1 MVAVRS
7 FSRLSAWGY
16 STWRSASGCTSRRS
30 PAARSCACPTS
41 STRLCDEYLAQGSD
55 RSSPAGSTPPRPM
68 RDPAVEFHGRACAP
82 DATTEGEG
90 HRARAMGESM
100 LIEDRGSATTT
111 SAESIFAEVLAD
123 VLRVDRVSVDSH
135 FFDELGADS
144 LVMAHFCA
152 RVRKHG
158 NLPSV
163 SMKDIYAHPTIR
175 SLAAALADVPP
186 SSAKSS
192 VAAAIEA
199 ATPTSTLEYV
209 LCGAL
214 QLLFFLGYS
223 YFAAL
228 GVGAGY
234 EWIFA
239 GPNNLDIYVR
249 LLLAGVAGFLV
260 LCTLPILTKWML
272 IGRWKPQQIRIW
284 SLAYVRFWI
293 VKTLIRSNPCALLF
307 VGSPLYVL
315 YLRALG
321 AKIGPG
327 VVIFSRRVPV
337 CTDLLTIGAGTVIRK
352 ESFFLCYRARGG
364 RIETGTVTLGRDVF
378 IGEKAVLDINT
389 SMGDGAQLGHASA
402 LHSGQAVPDGERWHG
417 SPAQRSDVNYLR
429 VAPARCGT
437 LRRVSFCA
445 LTLLLVCLV
454 YLPLME
460 GSVELLVAAAPSLN
474 NVLNPSL
481 ATSAGVATSR
491 DVIIGALVLSLV
503 FFWGVVIV
511 GLLLVVT
518 VPRVLNVFLKPNTV
532 YPLYGFHDRVHRVIT
547 RMTTLKFFVRL
558 FGDSS
563 YIVHYL
569 RCLGYHLSPVEQ
581 TGANF
586 GLVVLQANPYLCSVG
601 TGTMVADGLWV
612 INDEVSS
619 TSFCVSRASIGPHNF
634 VGNDVAYPAGGK
646 TGDNCL
652 LATKAMIPLSGKIR
666 EGVGLL
672 GSPCF
677 EIPRSVERDS
687 RFDHLRTG
695 DELRRGLAAKNRYNI
710 RTIGIFLFARWL
722 GVFVVTVLDLAGFA
736 LYGVAAHLAT
746 AGLLAV
752 SLLVSPLYY
761 ALVERCVAGFRSLR
775 PTYCSIYDPHF
786 WLHERLWK
794 VPALDYLHAFDGTA
808 YKTFIWRLMGV
819 RVGRRVFD
827 DGVHMSERTL
837 TTIGNDCVLNN
848 GSKIQ
853 CHSEEDAT
861 FKSDGTSIGAG
872 CTLGVGAF
880 VHYGVTMGDGSVL
893 AADSFLMKG
902 EDVPAHARWGGNPA
916 REMRDEQH
924 QPA

>member
-1 MVAVRS
+1 M
-7 FSRLSAWGY
+7 
-16 STWRSASGCTSRRS
+16 
-30 PAARSCACPTS
+30 
-41 STRLCDEYLAQGSD
+41 
-55 RSSPAGSTPPRPM
+55 
-68 RDPAVEFHGRACAP
+68 
-82 DATTEGEG
+82 
-90 HRARAMGESM
+90 
-100 LIEDRGSATTT
+100 TTT
-111 SAESIFAEVLAD
+111 PFQVPEVARPGPETVFAEVLAD
-123 VLRVDRVSVDSH
+123 VLRVDRVSVDGH

-152 RVRKHG
+152 RVRKRG

-186 SSAKSS
+186 SSAKSP
-192 VAAAIEA
+192 VAAAIEV

-209 LCGAL
+209 LCGTL

-260 LCTLPILTKWML
+260 LCILPILTKWML

-327 VVIFSRRVPV
+327 VAIFSRRVPI
-337 CTDLLTIGAGTVIRK
+337 CTDLLTIGAGTVVRR
-352 ESFFLCYRARGG
+352 ESFFLCYRAQAG

-378 IGEKAVLDINT
+378 VGERTVLDINT
-389 SMGDGAQLGHASA
+389 SIGDGAQLGHASA
-402 LHSGQAVPDGERWHG
+402 LHGGQAVPDGERWHG
-417 SPAQRSDVNYLR
+417 SPAQRTEVNYLR
-429 VAPARCGT
+429 VAPAPCGT
-437 LRRVSFCA
+437 LRRASFCA
-445 LTLLLVCLV
+445 LTLFLVFLL
-454 YLPLME
+454 YLPLVE
-460 GSVELLVAAAPSLN
+460 GSLEWLVAVAPSLGK
-474 NVLNPSL
+474 VLDPSV
-481 ATSAGVATSR
+481 AASAGVATLQR
-491 DVIIGALVLSLV
+491 LLNGALVVSLL
-503 FFWGVVIV
+503 FFFGAVLVAP
-511 GLLLVVT
+511 LLVVT
-518 VPRVLNVFLKPNTV
+518 VPRVLNLFLKPGTV

-569 RCLGYHLSPVEQ
+569 RCLGYRLSPVEQ

-586 GLVVLQANPYLCSVG
+586 GLVVWQANPYLCSVG

-722 GVFVVTVLDLAGFA
+722 GVFVVTVLDLAALDLYGAFANVPMAALFA
-736 LYGVAAHLAT
+736 L
-746 AGLLAV
+746 
-752 SLLVSPLYY
+752 SFLVSALYY
-761 ALVERCVAGFRSLR
+761 ALVERCLAGFRLLQ
-775 PTYCSIYDPHF
+775 PTICSIYEPYY

-794 VPALDYLHAFDGTA
+794 MPALEYLHAFDGTPF
-808 YKTFIWRLMGV
+808 KNVIWRLMGA
-819 RVGRRVFD
+819 RIGKRVFD
-827 DGVHMSERTL
+827 DGVHITERTL
-837 TTIGNDCVLNN
+837 TTIGDDCVFNQL
-848 GSKIQ
+848 SKIQ
-853 CHSEEDAT
+853 CHSLEDGT
-861 FKSDGTSIGAG
+861 FKSDRSTLGAG
-872 CTLGVGAF
+872 CTLGVGAT

-902 EDVPAHARWGGNPA
+902 EDVPARARWGGNPA
-916 REMRDEQH
+916 REM
-924 QPA
+924 